1 MRIRILL
8 LLNVM
13 QICNHWFTDP
23 AAALSASRHSMAH
36 FETLRLLNL
45 DINGEPDPAFTSMR
59 TRNRLPKIMRIRIRL
74 TLLLMMLY
82 LPVVGEL
89 VHETVKEGGG
99 SLVVHPELSPLR
111 EVVALLDIL
120 KNNSDISGTISIHQ

>member
-1 MRIRILL
+1 
-8 LLNVM
+8 
-13 QICNHWFTDP
+13 
-23 AAALSASRHSMAH
+23 
-36 FETLRLLNL
+36 
-45 DINGEPDPAFTSMR
+45 
-59 TRNRLPKIMRIRIRL
+59 
-74 TLLLMMLY
+74 MMLY

-120 KNNSDISGTISIHQ
+120 KSKNNSDISRTISIHQ